1 MAALARPPLPPALH
15 GRLGPM
21 FTDTAEFY
29 DLFYEEKDY
38 AGEVRRLRE
47 IVEARAPGAR
57 TLLDVACGT
66 GMHLAELRAQ
76 YRVEGVDL
84 DEGLLAVAAKR
95 LPDVPMHAGDMR
107 AFDLGRRFD
116 VVTCLFSSIGYVR
129 TTDGLRSAVAAVFL
143 ALIPAVGYAVAALTG
158 EALDLGKTIGCV
170 LALAGTLLVI
180 AAAPS
185 RLPKV

>member
-1 MAALARPPLPPALH
+1 
-15 GRLGPM
+15 M

-129 TTDGLRSAVAAVFL
+129 TTDGLRSAVAAM
-143 ALIPAVGYAVAALTG
+143 ARHVAP
-158 EALDLGKTIGCV
+158 
-170 LALAGTLLVI
+170 GTRRGR
-180 AAAPS
+180 ASYEGDEP
-185 RLPKV
+185 